1 MFTDPTPQMES
12 TEPTITIAPP
22 VLDDQQLEALANRAT
37 SNEDTSDRIRPL
49 TQIAII
55 PTELL
60 TNPEFLDWDSK
71 LPRHAKAVNGES
83 RVAVYLTMTKPLRY
97 MLWKL
102 RHLAPD
108 STPGGLIR
116 KVIEAEYL
124 RNFADE
130 QPQ

>member
-1 MFTDPTPQMES
+1 MFTAQAER
-12 TEPTITIAPP
+12 TEPTTITPAEF
-22 VLDDQQLEALANRAT
+22 DDTWRSVPT
-37 SNEDTSDRIRPL
+37 EDTSDRIRPL

-60 TNPEFLDWDSK
+60 TNPEFAEWDAK
-71 LPRHAKAVNGES
+71 LPRHAKSTTGDS
-83 RVAVYLTMTKPLRY
+83 RVAVYLTMAKPLRY

-116 KVIEAEYL
+116 KVIEYEYL
-124 RNFADE
+124 RNFPDE

>member
-1 MFTDPTPQMES
+1 MFEQVATNNTGS
-12 TEPTITIAPP
+12 TVFDNLPIVHAPEPPP
-22 VLDDQQLEALANRAT
+22 LPDAV
-37 SNEDTSDRIRPL
+37 EDTSDRIRPL

-55 PTELL
+55 PTNLL
-60 TNPEFLDWDSK
+60 ETPEFLGWDTK
-71 LPRHAKAVNGES
+71 LPRHAKSTTGDS
-83 RVAVYLTMTKPLRY
+83 RVAVYLTMAKPLRY

-124 RNFADE
+124 RNFPDE